1 MSSNAKSILFMLGAV
16 FLFTVMD
23 AIAKQLTKEVGL
35 IQTIWVRYTGQAL
48 LVFLIVLPRFRE
60 VAKSQYP
67 KLQLLRSV
75 VLMAAT
81 CLFFLSISKIG
92 LAEATAIMDINP
104 VLITLGA
111 FLFLGEKIGPRRI
124 LGIIASMIGA
134 LIIIRPGTDVFT
146 IYAVL
151 PLVAAVCYTAYNL
164 TTRFVGNR
172 ESPWTS
178 LLYSALFG
186 AVVFSCIVPFFWQ
199 PVSLFAASLMVL
211 LGLCG
216 TFSQLFLIRALAI
229 GEASLLA
236 PFAYVGLIYATIWG
250 LVFFGEF
257 PDKWSI
263 LGAIIIA
270 ISGFYVWY
278 RDTFGSKS
286 EAEDAK

>member
-1 MSSNAKSILFMLGAV
+1 MLGAV

-48 LVFLIVLPRFRE
+48 LVFLIVLPRLRE

-146 IYAVL
+146 VYAVL
-151 PLVAAVCYTAYNL
+151 PLVAAVCYTTYNL

-186 AVVFSCIVPFFWQ
+186 AVVFSCMVPFFWQ
-199 PVSLFAASLMVL
+199 PVSLFAAGLMIL
-211 LGLCG
+211 LSLCG

-257 PDKWSI
+257 PDEWSI
-263 LGAIIIA
+263 IGAIIIA

-278 RDTFGSKS
+278 RDTFGRKS
-286 EAEDAK
+286 EADDTN

>member
-1 MSSNAKSILFMLGAV
+1 MLGAV

-23 AIAKQLTKEVGL
+23 AIAKQLTQEVGL

-48 LVFLIVLPRFRE
+48 LVFLIVLPRLRE

-146 IYAVL
+146 VYAVL
-151 PLVAAVCYTAYNL
+151 PLVAAVCYTTYNL

-199 PVSLFAASLMVL
+199 PVSLFAAGLMILVS
-211 LGLCG
+211 LCG
-216 TFSQLFLIRALAI
+216 TFSQLFLIRALTI

-236 PFAYVGLIYATIWG
+236 PFAYVGLIYATLWG

-257 PDKWSI
+257 PDEWSI
-263 LGAIIIA
+263 IGAIIIA

-278 RDTFGSKS
+278 RDTFGGKS
-286 EAEDAK
+286 DAEDAN

>member
-1 MSSNAKSILFMLGAV
+1 MLGAV

-23 AIAKQLTKEVGL
+23 AIAKQLTREVGL

-48 LVFLIVLPRFRE
+48 LVFLIVLPRLRE

-67 KLQLLRSV
+67 KLQMLRSV
-75 VLMAAT
+75 VLIAAT

-146 IYAVL
+146 IYSVL
-151 PLVAAVCYTAYNL
+151 PLIAAVCYTTYNL
-164 TTRFVGNR
+164 TTRFVGNQ

-199 PVSLFAASLMVL
+199 PVSLFVAGLML
-211 LGLCG
+211 LLSFRG

-250 LVFFGEF
+250 LIFFGEF
-257 PDKWSI
+257 PDGWSI
-263 LGAIIIA
+263 IGAIIIA

-286 EAEDAK
+286 EAEDAN

>member
-1 MSSNAKSILFMLGAV
+1 MLGAV
-16 FLFTVMD
+16 FLFTAMD
-23 AIAKQLTKEVGL
+23 AIAKQLTREVGL

-48 LVFLIVLPRFRE
+48 LVFLIVLPKLPD
-60 VAKSQYP
+60 VAKSHYP
-67 KLQLLRSV
+67 KLQILRSV

-111 FLFLGEKIGPRRI
+111 FLFLGEKIGPRRV
-124 LGIIASMIGA
+124 LGIIVSMVGA
-134 LIIIRPGTDVFT
+134 LIIIRTGTDVFT

-151 PLVAAVCYTAYNL
+151 PLIAAVCYTTYNL

-178 LLYSALFG
+178 LLYSALCG

-199 PVSLFAASLMVL
+199 PVSLFAAGLMVL
-211 LGLCG
+211 LSLCG
-216 TFSQLFLIRALAI
+216 TFSQLMLIKALAI

-236 PFAYVGLIYATIWG
+236 PFAYIGLIYATIWG
-250 LVFFGEF
+250 FIFFGEF
-257 PDKWSI
+257 PDEWSI
-263 LGAIIIA
+263 VGAIIIA

-286 EAEDAK
+286 EAESTN

>member
-1 MSSNAKSILFMLGAV
+1 MLGAV

-23 AIAKQLTKEVGL
+23 AIAKQLTQEVGL

-48 LVFLIVLPRFRE
+48 LVFLIVLPRLRE

-146 IYAVL
+146 VYAVL
-151 PLVAAVCYTAYNL
+151 PLVAAVCYTTYNL

-186 AVVFSCIVPFFWQ
+186 AVVFSCMVPFFWQ
-199 PVSLFAASLMVL
+199 PVSLFAAGLMVL
-211 LGLCG
+211 LSLCG

-257 PDKWSI
+257 PDGWSI
-263 LGAIIIA
+263 IGAIIIA

-286 EAEDAK
+286 EAEDAN

>member
-1 MSSNAKSILFMLGAV
+1 MSSNAKSILLMLGAV
-16 FLFTVMD
+16 FFFTVMD
-23 AIAKQLTKEVGL
+23 AIAKKLSLEIGL
-35 IQTIWVRYTGQAL
+35 IPTIWARYIGQAL
-48 LVFLIVLPRFRE
+48 LVFVIVLPRISI
-60 VAKSQYP
+60 VAKSAYP
-67 KLQLLRSV
+67 KLQLLRSIA
-75 VLMAAT
+75 LMAAT

-111 FLFLGEKIGPRRI
+111 FLFLGESIGPRRI
-124 LGIIASMIGA
+124 LGIIASLIGA

-151 PLVAAVCYTAYNL
+151 PLFAAICYTTYNL
-164 TTRFVGNR
+164 TTRYVGDR

-186 AVVFSCIVPFFWQ
+186 VVVFSCIVPFYWQ
-199 PVSLFAASLMVL
+199 PISLLSVGLMVL

-216 TFSQLFLIRALAI
+216 TISQLMLIRALSI

-236 PFAYVGLIYATIWG
+236 PFAYVGLIYATLWG
-250 LVFFGEF
+250 VLFFNEF
-257 PDKWSI
+257 PDQWSVV
-263 LGAIIIA
+263 GAIIIA

-278 RDTFGSKS
+278 RDTFSPKQ
-286 EAEDAK
+286 EQDTTA

>member
-1 MSSNAKSILFMLGAV
+1 MLGAV

-35 IQTIWVRYTGQAL
+35 IQTIWVRYTGQAS
-48 LVFLIVLPRFRE
+48 LVFLIVLPRLRE

-81 CLFFLSISKIG
+81 YLFFLSISKIG

-124 LGIIASMIGA
+124 LGIITSMIGA

-151 PLVAAVCYTAYNL
+151 PLIAAVCYATYNL

-186 AVVFSCIVPFFWQ
+186 AVVFSCMVPFFWQ
-199 PVSLFAASLMVL
+199 PVSLFSAGLMVL
-211 LGLCG
+211 LSLCG

-257 PDKWSI
+257 PDEWSI
-263 LGAIIIA
+263 IGAIIIA

-278 RDTFGSKS
+278 RDTFGGKS
-286 EAEDAK
+286 EADDTN

>member
-1 MSSNAKSILFMLGAV
+1 MLGAV

-48 LVFLIVLPRFRE
+48 LVFLIVLPRLRE

-124 LGIIASMIGA
+124 LGIITSMIGA

-151 PLVAAVCYTAYNL
+151 PLIAAVCYTTYNL

-199 PVSLFAASLMVL
+199 PVSLFAAGLMIL
-211 LGLCG
+211 LSLCG

-250 LVFFGEF
+250 LIFFGEF
-257 PDKWSI
+257 PDEWSI
-263 LGAIIIA
+263 IGAIIIA

-286 EAEDAK
+286 ETEDAN

>member
-1 MSSNAKSILFMLGAV
+1 MLGAV

-48 LVFLIVLPRFRE
+48 LVFLIVLPRLRE

-146 IYAVL
+146 VYAVL
-151 PLVAAVCYTAYNL
+151 PLVAAVCYTTYNL

-186 AVVFSCIVPFFWQ
+186 AVVFSCMVPFFWQ
-199 PVSLFAASLMVL
+199 PVSLFSAGLMVL
-211 LGLCG
+211 LSLCG

-278 RDTFGSKS
+278 RDTFGRKS
-286 EAEDAK
+286 EADDTH

>member
-1 MSSNAKSILFMLGAV
+1 MLGAV

-48 LVFLIVLPRFRE
+48 LVFLIVLPRLRE

-146 IYAVL
+146 VYAVL
-151 PLVAAVCYTAYNL
+151 PLVAAVCYTTYNL

-186 AVVFSCIVPFFWQ
+186 AVVFSCMVPFFWQ
-199 PVSLFAASLMVL
+199 PVSLFSAGLMVL
-211 LGLCG
+211 LSLCG

-236 PFAYVGLIYATIWG
+236 PFATLGLSTLPYGVWYSLENFQMSG
-250 LVFFGEF
+250 QLLEPSSLLFLVFMFGIEIHLVENLKLTT
-257 PDKWSI
+257 P
-263 LGAIIIA
+263 
-270 ISGFYVWY
+270 ISSVKPIPF
-278 RDTFGSKS
+278 
-286 EAEDAK
+286 

>member
-1 MSSNAKSILFMLGAV
+1 MLVAV

-23 AIAKQLTKEVGL
+23 AIAKQLTREVGL

-48 LVFLIVLPRFRE
+48 LVFLIVLPRLRE

-151 PLVAAVCYTAYNL
+151 PLIAAVCYTTYNL

-199 PVSLFAASLMVL
+199 PVSLFAAGLMIL
-211 LGLCG
+211 LSFCG

-250 LVFFGEF
+250 LIFFGEF
-257 PDKWSI
+257 PDAWSI
-263 LGAIIIA
+263 IGAIIIA

-286 EAEDAK
+286 EAEDAN

>member
-1 MSSNAKSILFMLGAV
+1 MLGAV

-48 LVFLIVLPRFRE
+48 LVFLIVLPRLRE

-111 FLFLGEKIGPRRI
+111 FLFLGEKIGPKRV
-124 LGIIASMIGA
+124 LGIITSMIGA

-186 AVVFSCIVPFFWQ
+186 AVVFSCMVPFFWQ
-199 PVSLFAASLMVL
+199 PVSLFSAGLMVL
-211 LGLCG
+211 LSLCG

>member
-1 MSSNAKSILFMLGAV
+1 MLGAV

-23 AIAKQLTKEVGL
+23 AIAKQLTREVGL

-48 LVFLIVLPRFRE
+48 LVFLIVLPRLRE

-151 PLVAAVCYTAYNL
+151 PLIAAVCYTTYNL

-178 LLYSALFG
+178 LLYSALVG

-199 PVSLFAASLMVL
+199 PVSLFAAALMVL
-211 LGLCG
+211 LSFCG
-216 TFSQLFLIRALAI
+216 TFSQLFLIRDLAI

-250 LVFFGEF
+250 LIFFGEF
-257 PDKWSI
+257 PDGWSI
-263 LGAIIIA
+263 IGAIIIA

-286 EAEDAK
+286 EAEDAN

>member
-1 MSSNAKSILFMLGAV
+1 MLGAV

-48 LVFLIVLPRFRE
+48 LVFLIVLPRLRE

-81 CLFFLSISKIG
+81 CLFFSSISKIG

-146 IYAVL
+146 VYAVL
-151 PLVAAVCYTAYNL
+151 PLVAAVCYTTYNL

-186 AVVFSCIVPFFWQ
+186 AVVFSCMVPFFWQ
-199 PVSLFAASLMVL
+199 PVSLFSAGLMVL
-211 LGLCG
+211 LSLCG

>member
-16 FLFTVMD
+16 FLFTAMD
-23 AIAKQLTKEVGL
+23 AIAKQLTREVGL
-35 IQTIWVRYTGQAL
+35 IQTIWVRYSGQAL
-48 LVFLIVLPRFRE
+48 LVFLIVLPKLPD

-67 KLQLLRSV
+67 KLQILRSV

-124 LGIIASMIGA
+124 LGIIVSMVGA

-151 PLVAAVCYTAYNL
+151 PLIAAVCYTTYNL

-178 LLYSALFG
+178 LLYSALCG

-199 PVSLFAASLMVL
+199 PVSLFAAGLMVL
-211 LGLCG
+211 LSLCG
-216 TFSQLFLIRALAI
+216 TFSQLMLIKALAI

-236 PFAYVGLIYATIWG
+236 PFAYIGLIYATIWG
-250 LVFFGEF
+250 FIFFGEF
-257 PDKWSI
+257 PDEWSI
-263 LGAIIIA
+263 VGAIIIA

-286 EAEDAK
+286 EAESTN

>member
-1 MSSNAKSILFMLGAV
+1 MLGAV

-23 AIAKQLTKEVGL
+23 AIAKQLTREVGL

-48 LVFLIVLPRFRE
+48 LVFLIVLPRLRE

-92 LAEATAIMDINP
+92 LAEATAILDINP

-151 PLVAAVCYTAYNL
+151 PFIAAVCYTTYNL
-164 TTRFVGNR
+164 TTRFVGYR

-186 AVVFSCIVPFFWQ
+186 AVVFSCMVPFFWQ
-199 PVSLFAASLMVL
+199 PVSLFSAGLMVIL
-211 LGLCG
+211 SLCG

-250 LVFFGEF
+250 LIFFGEF
-257 PDKWSI
+257 PDAWSI
-263 LGAIIIA
+263 IGAIIIA

-286 EAEDAK
+286 KAENAN

>member
-1 MSSNAKSILFMLGAV
+1 MLGAV

-48 LVFLIVLPRFRE
+48 LVFLIVLPRLRE

-81 CLFFLSISKIG
+81 CLFFVSISKIG

-134 LIIIRPGTDVFT
+134 LIIIRPGTEVFT

-151 PLVAAVCYTAYNL
+151 PLIAAVCYTTYNL

-186 AVVFSCIVPFFWQ
+186 AVVFSCIVPFLWQ
-199 PVSLFAASLMVL
+199 PVSLFAAGLMIL
-211 LGLCG
+211 LSLCG

-257 PDKWSI
+257 PDEWSI
-263 LGAIIIA
+263 IGAIIIA

-286 EAEDAK
+286 EAEDAN

>member
-1 MSSNAKSILFMLGAV
+1 MLAAV

-23 AIAKQLTKEVGL
+23 ALAKRLTLEIGL
-35 IQTIWVRYTGQAL
+35 IPTLWTRYAGQAI
-48 LVFLIVLPRFRE
+48 LVLLIVSPRLFE

-75 VLMAAT
+75 VLMTAT

-92 LAEATAIMDINP
+92 LAEATAIMDVNP

-124 LGIIASMIGA
+124 IGILVSLVGA
-134 LIIIRPGTDVFT
+134 LIIIRPGTEVFT

-151 PLVAAVCYTAYNL
+151 PLVAAVCYSTYNL
-164 TTRFVGNR
+164 TTRYVGDR

-186 AVVFSCIVPFFWQ
+186 AIVLSCIVPFYWQ
-199 PVSLFAASLMVL
+199 PVNLSTAFLMAL
-211 LGLCG
+211 LGVCG
-216 TFSQLFLIRALAI
+216 MTSQLMLIRALAL

-236 PFAYVGLIYATIWG
+236 PFAYVGLIYATLWG
-250 LVFFGEF
+250 FLFFDEF
-257 PDKWSI
+257 PDQWSI
-263 LGAIIIA
+263 LGGIIIA
-270 ISGFYVWY
+270 LSGFYVWY
-278 RDTFGSKS
+278 RDTF
-286 EAEDAK
+286 AKPQAQTQ

>member
-1 MSSNAKSILFMLGAV
+1 MLGAV

-186 AVVFSCIVPFFWQ
+186 AVVFSCMVSFFWQ

>member
-1 MSSNAKSILFMLGAV
+1 MLGAV

-48 LVFLIVLPRFRE
+48 LVFLIVLPRLRE

-146 IYAVL
+146 VYAVL
-151 PLVAAVCYTAYNL
+151 PLVAAVCYTTYNL

-186 AVVFSCIVPFFWQ
+186 AVVFSCMVPFFWQ
-199 PVSLFAASLMVL
+199 PVSLFSAGLMVL
-211 LGLCG
+211 LSLCG

-257 PDKWSI
+257 PDEWSI
-263 LGAIIIA
+263 IGAIIIA

-286 EAEDAK
+286 VAEDAN

>member
-1 MSSNAKSILFMLGAV
+1 MLGAV

-23 AIAKQLTKEVGL
+23 AIAKQLTREVGL

-48 LVFLIVLPRFRE
+48 LVFLIVLPRLRE

-146 IYAVL
+146 VYAVL
-151 PLVAAVCYTAYNL
+151 PLVAAVCYTTYNL

-186 AVVFSCIVPFFWQ
+186 AVVFSCMVPFFWQ
-199 PVSLFAASLMVL
+199 PVSLFAAGLMVL
-211 LGLCG
+211 LSLCG

-257 PDKWSI
+257 PDEWSI
-263 LGAIIIA
+263 IGAIIIA

-278 RDTFGSKS
+278 RDTFGRKS
-286 EAEDAK
+286 EAEDTN

>member
-1 MSSNAKSILFMLGAV
+1 MLGAV

-23 AIAKQLTKEVGL
+23 AIAKQLTREVGL

-48 LVFLIVLPRFRE
+48 LVFLIVLPRLRE

-134 LIIIRPGTDVFT
+134 LIIIRPRTDVFT

-151 PLVAAVCYTAYNL
+151 PLIAAVCYTTYNL

-178 LLYSALFG
+178 LSYSALVG

-199 PVSLFAASLMVL
+199 PVSLFAAALMVL
-211 LGLCG
+211 LSFCG

-250 LVFFGEF
+250 LIFFGEF
-257 PDKWSI
+257 PDAWSI
-263 LGAIIIA
+263 IGAIIIA

-286 EAEDAK
+286 EAEDAN

>member
-1 MSSNAKSILFMLGAV
+1 MLGAV

-23 AIAKQLTKEVGL
+23 AIAKQLTREVGL

-48 LVFLIVLPRFRE
+48 LVFLIVLPRLRE

-151 PLVAAVCYTAYNL
+151 PLVAAVCYTTYNL

-186 AVVFSCIVPFFWQ
+186 AVVFSCMVPFFWQ
-199 PVSLFAASLMVL
+199 PVSLFAAGLMVL
-211 LGLCG
+211 LSLCG
-216 TFSQLFLIRALAI
+216 TFSQLFLISALAI

-257 PDKWSI
+257 PDEWSI
-263 LGAIIIA
+263 IGAIIIA

-286 EAEDAK
+286 EAEDAN

>member
-1 MSSNAKSILFMLGAV
+1 MLGAV

-48 LVFLIVLPRFRE
+48 LVFLIVLPRLRE

-134 LIIIRPGTDVFT
+134 LIIIRPGSDVFT
-146 IYAVL
+146 VYAVL
-151 PLVAAVCYTAYNL
+151 PLVAAVCYTTYNL

-186 AVVFSCIVPFFWQ
+186 AVVFSCMVPFFWQ
-199 PVSLFAASLMVL
+199 PVSLFSAGLMVL
-211 LGLCG
+211 LSLCG

-257 PDKWSI
+257 PDEWSI
-263 LGAIIIA
+263 IGAIIIA

-286 EAEDAK
+286 EADDTN

>member
-1 MSSNAKSILFMLGAV
+1 MLGAV

-48 LVFLIVLPRFRE
+48 LVFLIVLPRLRE

-111 FLFLGEKIGPRRI
+111 FLFLGEQIGPRRI

-146 IYAVL
+146 VYAVL
-151 PLVAAVCYTAYNL
+151 PLVAAVCYTTYNL

-186 AVVFSCIVPFFWQ
+186 AVVFSCMVPFFWQ
-199 PVSLFAASLMVL
+199 PVSLFSAGLMVL
-211 LGLCG
+211 LSLCG

-257 PDKWSI
+257 PDEWSI
-263 LGAIIIA
+263 IGAIIIA

-278 RDTFGSKS
+278 RDTFGRKS
-286 EAEDAK
+286 EADDTHKLR

>member
-1 MSSNAKSILFMLGAV
+1 MLGAV

-23 AIAKQLTKEVGL
+23 AIAKQLTREVGL

-48 LVFLIVLPRFRE
+48 LVFLIVLPRLRE
-60 VAKSQYP
+60 VTKSQYP

-151 PLVAAVCYTAYNL
+151 PLIAAVCYTTYNL

-178 LLYSALFG
+178 LLYSALVG

-199 PVSLFAASLMVL
+199 PISLFAAALMVL
-211 LGLCG
+211 LSFCG

-250 LVFFGEF
+250 LIFFGEF
-257 PDKWSI
+257 PDAWSI
-263 LGAIIIA
+263 IGAIIIA

-286 EAEDAK
+286 EAEDAN

>member
-1 MSSNAKSILFMLGAV
+1 MLGAV

-23 AIAKQLTKEVGL
+23 AIAKKLSSEIGL
-35 IQTIWVRYTGQAL
+35 IPTIWVRYTGQVL
-48 LVFLIVLPRFRE
+48 LVFLIVLPRIST
-60 VAKSQYP
+60 VAKSAYP

-75 VLMAAT
+75 ALMAAT

-124 LGIIASMIGA
+124 LGIIASLIGA

-151 PLVAAVCYTAYNL
+151 PLIAAVCYTTYNL

-186 AVVFSCIVPFFWQ
+186 AVVFSCIVPFYWQ
-199 PVSLFAASLMVL
+199 PVSLLSAGLMVL

-216 TFSQLFLIRALAI
+216 TFSQLMLIRALSI

-250 LVFFGEF
+250 VLFFGEF
-257 PDKWSI
+257 PDQWSI
-263 LGAIIIA
+263 IGAIIIA

-278 RDTFGSKS
+278 RDTFGSKQS
-286 EAEDAK
+286 QEITN

>member
-1 MSSNAKSILFMLGAV
+1 MLGAV

-48 LVFLIVLPRFRE
+48 LVFLIVMPRLRE

-111 FLFLGEKIGPRRI
+111 FLFLGEQIGPRRI

-151 PLVAAVCYTAYNL
+151 PLIAAVCYTTYNL

-199 PVSLFAASLMVL
+199 PVSLFVAGLMIL
-211 LGLCG
+211 LSFCG

-257 PDKWSI
+257 PDEWSI
-263 LGAIIIA
+263 IGAIIIA

-286 EAEDAK
+286 EAEDANSFH

>member
-1 MSSNAKSILFMLGAV
+1 MLGAV

-35 IQTIWVRYTGQAL
+35 IQTIWVRYTGQAS
-48 LVFLIVLPRFRE
+48 LVFLIVLPRLRE

-151 PLVAAVCYTAYNL
+151 PLIAAVCYTTYNL

-199 PVSLFAASLMVL
+199 PVSLFAAGLMILVS
-211 LGLCG
+211 LCG
-216 TFSQLFLIRALAI
+216 TFSQLFLIRALTI

-236 PFAYVGLIYATIWG
+236 PFAYVGLIYATLWG

-257 PDKWSI
+257 PDEWSI
-263 LGAIIIA
+263 IGAIIIA

-278 RDTFGSKS
+278 RDTFVSKS
-286 EAEDAK
+286 ETEDAN